1 MSKVQGE
8 SSGHCQENESG
19 SDRGPKQL
27 HRGGI
32 RFRYCSSKHVL
43 TAGGPVSLGIST
55 GSGFYCWL
63 SFYDSYEP
71 TWDYNPGV

>member
-1 MSKVQGE
+1 MSKVQDE

-55 GSGFYCWL
+55 GSGFYAGRHSMTL
-63 SFYDSYEP
+63 MNQHGIIIRVY
-71 TWDYNPGV
+71 